1 MRSANFWSAVRHGW
15 RDVLTLD
22 PGAPFD
28 DCRRWRIQRFATAV
42 HHNCHLVGGSEP
54 KQADEMNHAIAHGG
68 HERSGVRDHDAMR
81 GCRGMSRAPG
91 KPVIVAFPFV
101 GGFVGGS
108 HLSAAK
114 LIQNLDRRRYQPV
127 VILHRTEGQVADMFR
142 DGGIAFEPAP
152 SARFLDGASLCDDTA
167 FVLTQTLRLA
177 RFLRRRGARIVHT
190 NDGRTHA
197 TWALPTRLAGARLLW
212 HHRKDP
218 DAKGLRYV
226 APWAADRVVSVSRFS
241 APRPGLLSPARK
253 CMVVHSPFDTDAPP
267 VDRAR
272 ARGTLIEELRCA
284 PDARVVGF
292 FGSLTTRKRPLT
304 FVDAI
309 AEMRARAPDLPL
321 AAPIFGQDRQDL
333 SAAIRQRAVARGV
346 ADCVHIMGF
355 RHPPEPWMAA
365 CDVLLVPAVDEPFGR
380 TLIEAMLLGTVVVA
394 AASGGNPEAIRD
406 GVTGHLV
413 APDDAAAFAQ
423 RTLGVLADPA
433 RKGALAEAARRDAL
447 ERFGLRQHAAAIM
460 RVYDTMLSPQGANQ
474 AAGAAEHEQSAI
486 EPAGEQGGRDDAG
499 PAPRSIQLTP

>member
-1 MRSANFWSAVRHGW
+1 MSR
-15 RDVLTLD
+15 
-22 PGAPFD
+22 
-28 DCRRWRIQRFATAV
+28 
-42 HHNCHLVGGSEP
+42 
-54 KQADEMNHAIAHGG
+54 
-68 HERSGVRDHDAMR
+68 RSG
-81 GCRGMSRAPG
+81 G
-91 KPVIVAFPFV
+91 PVTVAFPFV

-114 LIQNLDRRRYQPV
+114 LIQPLDRRRYQPLV
-127 VILHRTEGQVADMFR
+127 LLHRPDGPVADLFC
-142 DGGIAFEPAP
+142 DAGIAFEPAP
-152 SARFLDGASLCDDTA
+152 SERILDGASLRDDFA

-177 RFLRRRGARIVHT
+177 RFLRRRGACIVHT

-226 APWAADRVVSVSRFS
+226 APWAADRVLSVSRFS
-241 APRPGLLSPARK
+241 APRPGLRSPARK
-253 CMVVHSPFDTDAPP
+253 CTVVHSPFDTDAAPL
-267 VDRAR
+267 DRAP
-272 ARGTLIEELRCA
+272 ARGRLIDELRCA

-292 FGSLTTRKRPLT
+292 FGSLTTRKRPLM

-333 SAAIRQRAVARGV
+333 ADPIRRRAAARGV
-346 ADCVHIMGF
+346 GDCVHVMGF

-394 AASGGNPEAIRD
+394 SASGGNPEAIRD

-413 APDDAAAFAQ
+413 PADDAVAFAE
-423 RTLGVLADPA
+423 RTLAVLADPA
-433 RKGALAEAARRDAL
+433 RRSALADAARRDAL
-447 ERFGLRQHAAAIM
+447 ERFGLRQHAAAVM
-460 RVYDTMLSPQGANQ
+460 RVYDAMLSRQRNGWDG
-474 AAGAAEHEQSAI
+474 GAAEHLEGVAA
-486 EPAGEQGGRDDAG
+486 PAHERGASR
-499 PAPRSIQLTP
+499 